1 MRILLLGMP
10 GAGKGTQAQFLIQ
23 KYGIPQI
30 STGDMLRAAV
40 RAGTPLGREAKQ
52 YMDRGALVP
61 DHVVI
66 GLVQER
72 VQRPDCAKGFII
84 DGFPRTLP
92 QAEALRKAG
101 IAIDLVIDID
111 VNDDEIV
118 RRLSGRRVHPGSGR
132 SYHVDFN
139 PPKVAGK
146 DDVTGEPLIQRPDDN
161 ETTVAQRIA
170 TYHAQT
176 KPLVEYYR
184 SWAAS
189 GDPAAPRYVRIAG
202 TGPVEEI
209 RDRVYAAVEAG
220 AGKGGTA

>member
-10 GAGKGTQAQFLIQ
+10 GAGKGTQAQFLIR

-30 STGDMLRAAV
+30 STGDMLRAAAK
-40 RAGTPLGREAKQ
+40 AGTALGREAKE

-72 VQRPDCAKGFII
+72 VRQPDCAKGFII

-101 IAIDLVIDID
+101 IDIDLVLEFD
-111 VNDDEIV
+111 VADTEIL

-132 SYHVDFN
+132 SYHTEFN
-139 PPKVAGK
+139 PPKVPDR

-161 ETTVAQRIA
+161 EATVKQRIA

-176 KPLVEYYR
+176 KPLVDYYA

-189 GDPAAPRYVRIAG
+189 GDPKAPKYVRIAG
-202 TGPVEEI
+202 TGPVDEI
-209 RDRVYAAVEAG
+209 RDRVLAAAEA
-220 AGKGGTA
+220 AAATSHR